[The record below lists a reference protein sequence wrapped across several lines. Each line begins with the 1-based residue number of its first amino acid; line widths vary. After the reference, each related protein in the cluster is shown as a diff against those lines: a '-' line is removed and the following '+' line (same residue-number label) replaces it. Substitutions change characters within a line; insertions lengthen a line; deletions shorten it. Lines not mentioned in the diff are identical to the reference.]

1 MKYFWI
7 NIDSSVLRR
16 NFMEKQFEKLK
27 LENFRISAI
36 TPDIIDFSKIIKNK
50 NSNNSPQEYACVL
63 SHLSAIKAGYDSG
76 DNMFIILEDDMN
88 VEKFDDDK
96 IVKILSKEDNV
107 EMIQIFNSSHH
118 FILQMYNDFFVKENK
133 LLIKRDQH
141 DYPGMGCYL
150 LTRNGA
156 KKILDT
162 FILNDNDYFY
172 DLSMS
177 SWCCSDNILY
187 KCTNTY
193 IFTYPFVTTC
203 SDFDSHIHNEHIQY
217 HKIANNIIS
226 KINEINNAK
235 HLII

>member
-7 NIDSSVLRR
+7 NIDTAVSRKI
-16 NFMEKQFEKLK
+16 FMEKQFEKLEM
-27 LENFRISAI
+27 ENYRISAI
-36 TPDIIDFSKIIKNK
+36 TPDTIDFSKIIKNK
-50 NSNNSPQEYACVL
+50 NSNNSPYEYACIL
-63 SHLSAIKAGYDSG
+63 SHLKAIKEGYESG
-76 DNMFIILEDDMN
+76 DDMFIILEDDMN
-88 VEKFDDDK
+88 VEKFHDDK
-96 IVKILSKEDNV
+96 VLTILSKEDNV
-107 EMIQIFNSSHH
+107 EMIQIFNSSHY
-118 FILQMYNDFFVKENK
+118 FIVQMYNDFFVKDNK

-150 LTRNGA
+150 LTHNGA

-162 FILNDNDYFY
+162 FVLKDSEYLY

-177 SWCCSDNILY
+177 SWCCADNILY

-193 IFTYPFVTTC
+193 IFTYPFITTC
-203 SDFDSHIHNEHIQY
+203 SEFDSHIHNEHIKY
-217 HKIANNIIS
+217 HMIANNVIS